1 MGDQT
6 GLSKAKQK
14 RKSQAE
20 KAKKQ
25 QQLGMPLKRDNYLF
39 LSFGVL
45 GILAGYLMMYLEND
59 VDGFLSLTVSP
70 LLLVASYIWVV
81 FAILYR
87 KPDAEKA

>member
-1 MGDQT
+1 MSVQA

-14 RKSQAE
+14 RKLQAE
-20 KAKKQ
+20 KVKKEE
-25 QQLGMPLKRDNYLF
+25 QLGMPLKRDNYLF
-39 LSFGVL
+39 LSIGLL
-45 GILAGYLMMYLEND
+45 GILAGYTMMYLEND

-70 LLLVASYIWVV
+70 ILLVASYIWVV